1 MFSIPL
7 IFFGDTIIGMVYS
20 VQPEWYK
27 AVAENK
33 MTVFMMVWILNSVA
47 QNMCA
52 TGAFE
57 ITLDG
62 KMLFSKIKEGRMPT
76 IDEVVNLLSRRG
88 LKMN

>member
-1 MFSIPL
+1 
-7 IFFGDTIIGMVYS
+7 
-20 VQPEWYK
+20 
-27 AVAENK
+27 
-33 MTVFMMVWILNSVA
+33 
-47 QNMCA
+47 MCA